1 MLGLEPRIYGIASDC
16 STNWATTTAQL
27 SYILQWDAAAGKL
40 HFNLN
45 DFGSPQSYF
54 LFALKD
60 V

>member
-1 MLGLEPRIYGIASDC
+1 MLGFEPRISGVRSDR
-16 STNWATTTAQL
+16 STNWATTTAQH

-45 DFGSPQSYF
+45 DFGLPQSYF